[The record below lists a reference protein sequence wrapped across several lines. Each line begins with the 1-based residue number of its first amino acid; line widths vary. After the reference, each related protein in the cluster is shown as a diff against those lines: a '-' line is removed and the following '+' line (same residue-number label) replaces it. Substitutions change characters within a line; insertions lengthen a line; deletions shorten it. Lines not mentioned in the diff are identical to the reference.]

1 MTRRGGAQG
10 ERFTQRDTI
19 RFRARKL
26 IFSPKL
32 FTNTNKKTQTR
43 LNVRCRSDVAAIA
56 NARRHDGRSRKMR
69 GIAAI
74 ALAGV
79 SVLECDTL
87 TVIRCAVQY
96 SGRCKRQHVVPH
108 SDFAGSSTTAEGG
121 AQPRQ
126 TDDCLSC
133 AGGQIP
139 QWMIPRPMCSLVISW
154 WLCEPQTSR
163 HVVLLSPLFPLPPS
177 LFLYLYL

>member
-87 TVIRCAVQY
+87 TAQRGHQMAACGQANTMV
-96 SGRCKRQHVVPH
+96 
-108 SDFAGSSTTAEGG
+108 DAGDNTWCLTPTSLE
-121 AQPRQ
+121 AQPRRKGELNHGRR
-126 TDDCLSC
+126 TIASAARGDRYPN
-133 AGGQIP
+133 G
-139 QWMIPRPMCSLVISW
+139 
-154 WLCEPQTSR
+154 
-163 HVVLLSPLFPLPPS
+163 
-177 LFLYLYL
+177 